1 MSEFMIRNLA
11 TACAEEIGPHVD
23 HAVSEVVRQR
33 LPATIERILR
43 RDYAGETLRLYV
55 PKKPVSARRDRDSA
69 IRKQYTGH
77 NVKALATQF
86 GLSQSMIFKI
96 VSGKK

>member
-1 MSEFMIRNLA
+1 MSDLLIRTLA
-11 TACAEEIGPHVD
+11 ANCAAELGPHVD
-23 HAVSEVVRQR
+23 QSVAEVVRQR

-43 RDYAGETLRLYV
+43 RDYAGETLCFYV
-55 PKKPVSARRDRDSA
+55 SKKPVSARRDRDEA
-69 IRKQYTGH
+69 IRLQYTGH

>member
-1 MSEFMIRNLA
+1 MSEYMIRNLA
-11 TACAEEIGPHVD
+11 TACAAELVPHVD
-23 HAVSEVVRQR
+23 QAVSEVVRPR

-55 PKKPVSARRDRDSA
+55 PKKPVSARRGRDEA
-69 IRKQYTGH
+69 IRLQDTGH
-77 NVKALATQF
+77 HVKALSTQF

>member
-1 MSEFMIRNLA
+1 MSEYMIRNLA
-11 TACAEEIGPHVD
+11 TACAAELGPHVD
-23 HAVSEVVRQR
+23 QAVAEVVRQR
-33 LPATIERILR
+33 LPATIEKILR

-55 PKKPVSARRDRDSA
+55 SKKPVSARRDRDEA
-69 IRKQYTGH
+69 IRLQYTGH
-77 NVKALATQF
+77 NVKALSSKF

>member
-55 PKKPVSARRDRDSA
+55 PKNPSVPAATETKRSGSNTPDTTSRNWQRS
-69 IRKQYTGH
+69 
-77 NVKALATQF
+77 LA
-86 GLSQSMIFKI
+86 
-96 VSGKK
+96 